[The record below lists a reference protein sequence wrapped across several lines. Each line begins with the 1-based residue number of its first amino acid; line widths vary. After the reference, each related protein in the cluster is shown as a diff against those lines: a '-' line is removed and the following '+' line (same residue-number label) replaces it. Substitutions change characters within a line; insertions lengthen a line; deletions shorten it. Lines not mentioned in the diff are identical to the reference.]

1 MKKIVTILLL
11 VLSVYGVANAQDRQG
26 GQRGERF
33 KEMMKQ
39 RLKDSLQLSDTQ
51 SDSTIAILQEFQ
63 PKQRD
68 IFRDQ
73 SLSREDKM
81 AKLKD
86 LRAQRAERLKTVL
99 SDDQIKKYEEME
111 EHMME
116 QMRQRGG
123 GRMNGGGS

>member
-1 MKKIVTILLL
+1 MKKIVTILVL
-11 VLSVYGVANAQDRQG
+11 VLSVYGVANAQDGQG

-86 LRAQRAERLKTVL
+86 LRTQRDEKLKTVL

-111 EHMME
+111 QHMME